1 VNLFQNSSGK
11 TKSPTAAVSIYD
23 GLRTGGSIYDEA
35 KRSGATETQA
45 QRSALITGGFVG
57 LTDRFGYGKTLET
70 LNTSTGGSTWR
81 AVFSEAVKDGGRNA
95 GVAGVQ
101 TVFENGVAKNIY
113 DPKRGYLDNVRE
125 RMMAAGITGATLKG
139 GLEIIGKVHAGKNP
153 QVLAETQK
161 IFRVEKL
168 QIETNA
174 KQVEF
179 RNSGIDLKA
188 KLNEKLNKVNE
199 ESVKTSPKKTLE
211 TPIFREGWSKEKLL
225 NIPKGK
231 RPNPSEY
238 LNESYIN
245 NHLKKFEEGA
255 AYITLKEDLDSRTR
269 DIIGRPDGQFIM
281 PKSELDALLKRANG
295 DISIIEKEIGITAG
309 RWHGKQ
315 LVRID
320 IPNAKNLGLRMPAGN
335 ENGANPLWLPG
346 GKLPTGK
353 SEAVINQVIQK
364 LKRLVC

>member
-1 VNLFQNSSGK
+1 LQINTSE
-11 TKSPTAAVSIYD
+11 
-23 GLRTGGSIYDEA
+23 SIYDEA
-35 KRSGATETQA
+35 KRSGASETQA
-45 QRSALITGGFVG
+45 QDAALITGGFVG

-238 LNESYIN
+238 L
-245 NHLKKFEEGA
+245 
-255 AYITLKEDLDSRTR
+255 
-269 DIIGRPDGQFIM
+269 
-281 PKSELDALLKRANG
+281 RAENFQP
-295 DISIIEKEIGITAG
+295 E
-309 RWHGKQ
+309 
-315 LVRID
+315 
-320 IPNAKNLGLRMPAGN
+320 NLR
-335 ENGANPLWLPG
+335 
-346 GKLPTGK
+346 
-353 SEAVINQVIQK
+353 Q
-364 LKRLVC
+364 